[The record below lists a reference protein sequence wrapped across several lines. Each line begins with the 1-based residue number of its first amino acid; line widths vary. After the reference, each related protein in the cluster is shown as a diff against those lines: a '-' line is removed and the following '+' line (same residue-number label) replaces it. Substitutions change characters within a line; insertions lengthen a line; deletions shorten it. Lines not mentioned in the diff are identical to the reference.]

1 MLAILVLIA
10 SASFTVNLHV
20 CGGQVQ
26 SVALFEKAAPCP
38 MEVQTPPCH
47 QSLAKSN
54 CCADEQLAYDGQ
66 DFQVQESI
74 QLHAIQA
81 TWIVELPLLYSLVSE
96 QATAAQH
103 DTEYKPPLLQHDIPV
118 LIQSFFI

>member
-1 MLAILVLIA
+1 MLAMLVLIA

-54 CCADEQLAYDGQ
+54 CCADEKLAYDGQ
-66 DFQVQESI
+66 DFQVQESTHLI
-74 QLHAIQA
+74 AIQA
-81 TWIVELPLLYSLVSE
+81 TWIAELPLLYSVITE
-96 QATAAQH
+96 QATGAQH
-103 DTEYKPPLLQHDIPV
+103 NSQYKPPLLQHDIPV
-118 LIQSFFI
+118 LIQSFLI